1 MQGLTFAL
9 RYYLQNISYE
19 MATKKVQKRN
29 TGRKKVFLEASDI
42 DSVATPSNFHLG
54 TINSS
59 NNFVLRV

>member
-1 MQGLTFAL
+1 
-9 RYYLQNISYE
+9 